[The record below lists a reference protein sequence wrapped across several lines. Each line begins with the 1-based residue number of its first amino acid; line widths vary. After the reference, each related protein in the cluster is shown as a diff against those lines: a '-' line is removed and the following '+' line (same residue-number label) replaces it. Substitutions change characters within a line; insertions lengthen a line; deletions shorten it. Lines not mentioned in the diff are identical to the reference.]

1 MSKSGATAIGFFAIA
16 MWATLA
22 ALSSLAVVVPPLELT
37 AITFFIGSLVG
48 IASWVKRPAAAKAVA
63 QNWKV
68 WALGVGGL
76 FSYHALYF
84 AAVQHAPAIDVSL
97 IAYLWPTLIVVLSG
111 LLPGEKIR
119 LHHII
124 GTALGLLGAALVI
137 SRGNTQV
144 FAGGIQLGHLLAL
157 PLPLIWAG
165 YSLLARKTK
174 KVPTDVIAGFC
185 LATAVLSG
193 LAHVLLEPT
202 IWPQG
207 AGAWAA
213 IGALGFFPVG
223 LAFYAWDFGLK
234 HGDIFVLGALSYCS
248 PLFSTLLLIA
258 TGLTTFHWSV
268 ALACVLITLG
278 AVIAAKDTIF
288 YKAI

>member
-1 MSKSGATAIGFFAIA
+1 S
-16 MWATLA
+16 
-22 ALSSLAVVVPPLELT
+22 
-37 AITFFIGSLVG
+37 ITFFIGSLVG
-48 IASWVKRPAAAKAVA
+48 MASWVKRHAAAKALA

-68 WALGVGGL
+68 WVLGVGSL

-84 AAVQHAPAIDVSL
+84 AAVQNAPAIDVSL

-111 LLPGEKIR
+111 FLPGEKIR

-137 SRGNTQV
+137 SHGSRQV
-144 FAGGIQLGHLLAL
+144 FAGGIKLGHMLAL

-185 LATAVLSG
+185 LATAALSA
-193 LAHVLLEPT
+193 LAHFMFEPT
-202 IWPQG
+202 IWPPS
-207 AGAWAA
+207 ASAWMA
-213 IGALGFFPVG
+213 IIALGFFPVG

-258 TGLTTFHWSV
+258 TGLATFHWSV

-278 AVIAAKDTIF
+278 ALIAAKDTIF